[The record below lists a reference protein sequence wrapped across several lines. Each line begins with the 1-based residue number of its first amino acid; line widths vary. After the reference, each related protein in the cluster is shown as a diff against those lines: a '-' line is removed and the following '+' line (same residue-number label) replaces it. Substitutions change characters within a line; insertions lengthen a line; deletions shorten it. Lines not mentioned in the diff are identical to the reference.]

1 MDNRGRQIFY
11 VIGGGYL
18 LYLAYKLL
26 TTVKNQEGDNP
37 VLLLIFGIGFGIAG
51 IGILIYTYKM
61 YKNEAAAGQQ
71 EKDKEEST
79 KEEQAAE
86 DNKNEK

>member
-26 TTVKNQEGDNP
+26 TTVKNQEGEEAR
-37 VLLLIFGIGFGIAG
+37 FESGIQTPGC
-51 IGILIYTYKM
+51 L
-61 YKNEAAAGQQ
+61 
-71 EKDKEEST
+71 SCVS
-79 KEEQAAE
+79 
-86 DNKNEK
+86 